1 MPASAGPRQGETQ
14 LRRATR
20 SSARTLAEAV
30 FLELRDAVLAGKL
43 RPGSYLRLQ
52 QMAAMM
58 QVSMQPVREAFRR
71 LEALGLVE
79 VLPHRGARVM
89 PLILDDLRDSYEA
102 RLVLEPF
109 AVRKAAARFTNVDA
123 QRARKYLDDHVRL
136 TRAGHVDDARTAH
149 TSFHFTLYE
158 AAGSL
163 WLLRSIEPLW
173 ANCER
178 YRLASLPAR
187 GSVEQR
193 RREHQAILDA
203 CIRHDPA
210 LAELLL
216 SRHLSLTA
224 NLVARAMGSPDL
236 FELTDEVGH

>member
-1 MPASAGPRQGETQ
+1 
-14 LRRATR
+14 
-20 SSARTLAEAV
+20 
-30 FLELRDAVLAGKL
+30 
-43 RPGSYLRLQ
+43 
-52 QMAAMM
+52 MM

-79 VLPHRGARVM
+79 VLPHRGARVRQVS
-89 PLILDDLRDSYEA
+89 LDHLRDSYEA

-109 AVRKAAARFTNVDA
+109 AVRKAAARFTKIDV
-123 QRARKYLDDHVRL
+123 QRARAHLDDHVRL
-136 TRAGHVDDARTAH
+136 TRAGDVDAARAAH

-187 GSVEQR
+187 GSLEQR
-193 RREHQAILDA
+193 RREHQSILDA

-210 LAELLL
+210 QAGLRLA
-216 SRHLSLTA
+216 RHLSLTA
-224 NLVARAMGSPDL
+224 NLVSRAMGSPDL